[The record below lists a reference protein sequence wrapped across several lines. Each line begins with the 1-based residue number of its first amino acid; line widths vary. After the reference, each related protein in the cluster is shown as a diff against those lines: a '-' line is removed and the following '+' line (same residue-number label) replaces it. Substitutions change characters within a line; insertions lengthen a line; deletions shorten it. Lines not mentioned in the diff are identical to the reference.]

1 MSTLPPDVQ
10 ERLLAFG
17 TLPGKFIPPARRL
30 GEGWNPPPYT
40 TPQTVTGY
48 RKASAHTIAR
58 RTLYRRR
65 RPPPSLS
72 KPFRASSYRRRRS
85 LFAEAIEPPVNV
97 FSDWSRPRAL
107 CMVEKG
113 APPAQAGRILVPV
126 QAPSTGRSGG
136 TSVAEMRAAARRSS
150 RPEDPL
156 DEGRDCSRARCP
168 PAASRAGDAVRSCPT
183 ALRSPDSSDWA
194 RARLPSVVPQRSK
207 TYTG

>member
-1 MSTLPPDVQ
+1 M
-10 ERLLAFG
+10 
-17 TLPGKFIPPARRL
+17 
-30 GEGWNPPPYT
+30 
-40 TPQTVTGY
+40 TVY
-48 RKASAHTIAR
+48 HKASAHTIAR

-65 RPPPSLS
+65 RPLPSLS
-72 KPFRASSYRRRRS
+72 RPFRASTYRRRRS

-113 APPAQAGRILVPV
+113 APPAQAGRSLVPV

-156 DEGRDCSRARCP
+156 DEGRDCSRARRP
-168 PAASRAGDAVRSCPT
+168 PAASRAGDAVRSCP
-183 ALRSPDSSDWA
+183 LRFGHWNARTGHEHVRPVWYRSLCCGGDWKNPCRQGDHA
-194 RARLPSVVPQRSK
+194 RQWHPRGRS
-207 TYTG
+207 TL